1 MVSKASEDL
10 PEPES
15 PVMTVSEL
23 RGISTLMF
31 LRLCWRAP
39 RTTSFVRPMIPNAPS
54 TGAPAP
60 SEHTAARIT
69 FHHSRPNSPGSTRLH
84 FRSAARHC
92 SARLL
97 FTLSFEGRRAPPL
110 KRRRRAHTISLA
122 LPFKPF
128 QNILALP
135 AFSVPSVPL
144 CPNLFPRPG
153 RAANPVQ
160 PFLDG

>member
-1 MVSKASEDL
+1 MVTNASDVL
-10 PEPES
+10 HEPES
-15 PVMTVSEL
+15 PVMTVSEV
-23 RGISTLMF
+23 RGLSTLMF
-31 LRLCWRAP
+31 LSLCWRAP

-84 FRSAARHC
+84 FRTSARHC

-110 KRRRRAHTISLA
+110 NRRRPPHTVSLR
-122 LPFKPF
+122 LPF
-128 QNILALP
+128 Q
-135 AFSVPSVPL
+135 
-144 CPNLFPRPG
+144 
-153 RAANPVQ
+153 PVQ
-160 PFLDG
+160 PVYPLPP